1 MIAPRQTAAGSGR
14 PRSAA
19 SAGQLAQD
27 RGRAATRMIRAKA
40 AQTAAVAARAPKPL
54 PGAHKPRNPAVP
66 SSAAIIKA
74 AAGDVAASLSRPRT
88 ATRADGLSGCSLLQ
102 TGHVHGEIV
111 DGAILRE
118 LAAMSVH
125 KDRVDRLNSVPPSPA
140 NMSFASE
147 GTQQFAQ
154 GSVDSPASL
163 AVLEQHG
170 LGTPPT
176 VKRGHFAKGPG
187 SDGSTAPQS
196 VASPVQDGDETQYSA
211 SPVPSGAPGNVSR
224 YSSSTAAARNRLIA
238 DAKARQLFPAQA
250 TLHPGTSSEYDP
262 CSPHTRP
269 TGPGNWPDIQEQKAT
284 AAEKRA
290 QYKQDLDL
298 QLSAHKG
305 PQPVPSASGMAQDFV
320 ADAVP
325 RQDVV
330 AVYHN
335 EQAIMPLDSVS
346 KRLAQERYKAE
357 LDQQLQ
363 EKCAQ
368 TSAAWHHQGNSKA
381 AGVWVSKKVKAKAA
395 PQLEGYVSESVTPS
409 PLPSQ
414 RSAVSAMRLSPPM
427 AAVPA
432 GPMSSQ
438 QNTPELRATR
448 AKVATMHWG
457 EREVEAWHARE
468 QQRLDYRAELLAQI
482 AEKKAA
488 TMSQH
493 AQPLGS
499 HDLVGV
505 TWATPAKEPEWHP
518 QVLSAGPSPRDVDL
532 SATSA
537 SPPHTQQYAETAEGE
552 WSQLGGQTLSRS
564 PAQLDAPPG
573 SETHATM
580 GDDKDCQ
587 LEGDL
592 RMPHTEPGMTDFG
605 LTREMESWERPKGG
619 MVWSGQEAGWQ
630 GDDGD
635 LTPRFA
641 GQDEEMPAYVEAYL
655 GGQQVGVAG
664 DANDGLERADDETPR
679 FDGETS
685 LTCSATQSFESPSTQ
700 LTSDSRTRAKTYKI
714 AFGRRVPAFN
724 DRLPQRPTSSSAGSR
739 SNPRSANV
747 SMSSRRPGSAA
758 SSVPRLNMPRP

>member
-1 MIAPRQTAAGSGR
+1 
-14 PRSAA
+14 
-19 SAGQLAQD
+19 
-27 RGRAATRMIRAKA
+27 
-40 AQTAAVAARAPKPL
+40 
-54 PGAHKPRNPAVP
+54 
-66 SSAAIIKA
+66 
-74 AAGDVAASLSRPRT
+74 
-88 ATRADGLSGCSLLQ
+88 
-102 TGHVHGEIV
+102 
-111 DGAILRE
+111 
-118 LAAMSVH
+118 
-125 KDRVDRLNSVPPSPA
+125 
-140 NMSFASE
+140 
-147 GTQQFAQ
+147 
-154 GSVDSPASL
+154 
-163 AVLEQHG
+163 
-170 LGTPPT
+170 
-176 VKRGHFAKGPG
+176 
-187 SDGSTAPQS
+187 
-196 VASPVQDGDETQYSA
+196 
-211 SPVPSGAPGNVSR
+211 
-224 YSSSTAAARNRLIA
+224 
-238 DAKARQLFPAQA
+238 
-250 TLHPGTSSEYDP
+250 
-262 CSPHTRP
+262 
-269 TGPGNWPDIQEQKAT
+269 
-284 AAEKRA
+284 
-290 QYKQDLDL
+290 
-298 QLSAHKG
+298 
-305 PQPVPSASGMAQDFV
+305 MAQDFV
-320 ADAVP
+320 ADAAP

-368 TSAAWHHQGNSKA
+368 TSAAWQHQGNSKA
-381 AGVWVSKKVKAKAA
+381 AGVWVSKKVKAKAV

-499 HDLVGV
+499 NDLVGV

-552 WSQLGGQTLSRS
+552 WSQLEGQTLSRC
-564 PAQLDAPPG
+564 PAVLDAPP
-573 SETHATM
+573 SETHATI
-580 GDDKDCQ
+580 GDKDCQ

-635 LTPRFA
+635 LTPRFD

-700 LTSDSRTRAKTYKI
+700 LTSDSRTGAKTYKI

-747 SMSSRRPGSAA
+747 SMSSRRPGTAA